1 MLKMGWGGRKIR
13 KPKAD
18 SEKISQV
25 DIPLARL
32 TKIKNAKKIQI
43 TKIGNERGNC

>member
-1 MLKMGWGGRKIR
+1 MLKMGVGRKKKIR

-32 TKIKNAKKIQI
+32 TKIKNAKDSNYQDQK
-43 TKIGNERGNC
+43 